1 MAKRSKEEEGE
12 EGYSHSG
19 SAEED
24 SPPPPKKSK
33 KSEKSS
39 EKKPEK
45 KSAKTKVSTKE
56 SSPSGSSK
64 KGSVAKVSY
73 FESFRSPRPFFTN
86 SDGEKF
92 VDLGKKRRVTVRSF
106 KGSVLVD
113 IREFYGKDDDL
124 QPGKKGISL
133 SPEQWAELKAN
144 GGTIDGLVKKLQT

>member
-1 MAKRSKEEEGE
+1 MVKRSKEEEE
-12 EGYSHSG
+12 EGLSNSG
-19 SAEED
+19 TAEEG
-24 SPPPPKKSK
+24 SPSPPKKAK
-33 KSEKSS
+33 KSS

-45 KSAKTKVSTKE
+45 KSGKTKGSTKE
-56 SSPSGSSK
+56 SSPSGSSGK
-64 KGSVAKVSY
+64 KGSVAK
-73 FESFRSPRPFFTN
+73 SFSLTLPKVFTN

-144 GGTIDGLVKKLQT
+144 ADTIDGLVKKLQT

>member
-1 MAKRSKEEEGE
+1 MAKRAKEEEEEE
-12 EGYSHSG
+12 EGHSNPG
-19 SAEED
+19 TAEEA

-33 KSEKSS
+33 KSS

-45 KSAKTKVSTKE
+45 KPGKTKGSTKD
-56 SSPSGSSK
+56 SSPSDSSGKKGNVAKTFSLISSK
-64 KGSVAKVSY
+64 V
-73 FESFRSPRPFFTN
+73 FTN
-86 SDGEKF
+86 ADGEKF

-144 GGTIDGLVKKLQT
+144 ADTIDGLVKKLQT

>member
-1 MAKRSKEEEGE
+1 MAKRAKEEEEEE
-12 EGYSHSG
+12 EGHSNPG
-19 SAEED
+19 TAEEV

-33 KSEKSS
+33 KSS

-45 KSAKTKVSTKE
+45 KPGKTKGSTKD
-56 SSPSGSSK
+56 SSPSDSSGK
-64 KGSVAKVSY
+64 KGNVAKNV
-73 FESFRSPRPFFTN
+73 FTN
-86 SDGEKF
+86 ADGEKF

-144 GGTIDGLVKKLQT
+144 ADTIDGLVKKLQT

>member
-1 MAKRSKEEEGE
+1 MAKRSNEEGE
-12 EGYSHSG
+12 EEEGQPKSG
-19 SAEED
+19 MTEEAL
-24 SPPPPKKSK
+24 PPPPKKSK
-33 KSEKSS
+33 KAS

-45 KSAKTKVSTKE
+45 KSTKSKGSTKE
-56 SSPSGSSK
+56 SSPSDSSSK
-64 KGSVAKVSY
+64 KGNVAKGFSLIPWKV
-73 FESFRSPRPFFTN
+73 FAN
-86 SDGEKF
+86 ADGEKF

-144 GGTIDGLVKKLQT
+144 AGTIDGLVKKLQT